1 MVQYQNLTRKP
12 ELFQAP
18 LGPGSSTTYPLN
30 PPLAGP
36 DNESVV
42 VQYLGGFNNS
52 IFVDVKGG
60 IVKNSQIQ

>member
-12 ELFQAP
+12 ELFWAP
-18 LGPGSSTTYPLN
+18 LGPGSGTMYPLS

-36 DNESVV
+36 DKESVV

-52 IFVDVKGG
+52 IFGDVKGG
-60 IVKNSQIQ
+60 IVKNS